1 MHCAALTDR
10 ALVGISGDDAQMLLQ
25 DVISCEVENLPDG
38 VARPGALLTPQGK
51 ILFEFLISRDGA
63 DRFLLDLPRAKVG
76 GFVQRMMMYR
86 LRAKAE
92 IAPVDDVS
100 VHAAWGGEQQDGWLL
115 DDRFRNEANVYRIY
129 GASPSQTASHEDYD
143 HLRVENGV
151 AEAGADYA
159 LSDAFPHDISF
170 DLNGGV
176 SFKKGCFVGQ
186 EVVSRMQ
193 HRSTARRRVVIVEG
207 QAPLPETGSSLTA
220 GGRAVGLLGTVAGNR
235 GLALVRI
242 DKVAAARDSNT
253 PLLAGDVPVEAT
265 LPAWTGLSFP
275 TADAAG
281 EA

>member
-38 VARPGALLTPQGK
+38 MARPGALLTPQGK

-63 DRFLLDLPRAKVG
+63 NRFLLDLSRAKVG

-100 VHAAWGGEQQDGWLL
+100 VHAAWDCERQDGWLL
-115 DDRFRNEANVYRIY
+115 DDRFKDGTTVYRIY
-129 GASPSQTASHEDYD
+129 GASLPQTASREDYD
-143 HLRVENGV
+143 RVRVENGV

-159 LSDAFPHDISF
+159 LSDAFPHDILL
-170 DLNGGV
+170 DLNGGI

-193 HRSTARRRVVIVEG
+193 HRSTARRRIVLVEG

-220 GGRAVGLLGTVAGNR
+220 DGRAVGSLGTVAGNR
-235 GLALVRI
+235 GLALVRV
-242 DKVAAARDSNT
+242 DKVAAARNSNT
-253 PLLAGDVPVEAT
+253 PVLAGDVPVEAS
-265 LPAWTGLSFP
+265 LPAWTGLTFP
-275 TADAAG
+275 TADTAG